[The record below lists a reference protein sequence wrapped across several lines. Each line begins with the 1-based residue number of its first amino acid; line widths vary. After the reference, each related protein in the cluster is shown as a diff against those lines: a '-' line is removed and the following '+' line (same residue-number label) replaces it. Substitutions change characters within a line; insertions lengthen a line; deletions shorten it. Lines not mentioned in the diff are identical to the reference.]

1 MVGSEEFYFR
11 VISAT
16 DKLKTLGVI
25 SQVFK
30 VERLN
35 LSCKKKDKQ
44 LNVEKRYQIE
54 PLQHAGFNQTKIAA
68 QLRVHS
74 STSFRQLKRSIPTR
88 GKGTVA

>member
-30 VERLN
+30 VKSLN
-35 LSCKKKDKQ
+35 LSCMTKYKQ

-54 PLQHAGFNQTKIAA
+54 PQLHAGFNQTKIAV
-68 QLRVHS
+68 Q
-74 STSFRQLKRSIPTR
+74 
-88 GKGTVA
+88 